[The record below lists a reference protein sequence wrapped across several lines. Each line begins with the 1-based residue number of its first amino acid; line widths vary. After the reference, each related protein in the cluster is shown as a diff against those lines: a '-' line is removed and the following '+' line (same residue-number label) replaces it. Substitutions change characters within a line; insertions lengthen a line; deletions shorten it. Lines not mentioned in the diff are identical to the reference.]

1 MTNIRYVH
9 GRDDGDV
16 DDLPGRQALLL
27 PGGDVAGR
35 SADVTRRGFI
45 LRLESTWHNFVIF
58 FT

>member
-1 MTNIRYVH
+1 MLH

-16 DDLPGRQALLL
+16 DDFPGRQALLL

-35 SADVTRRGFI
+35 SADVARRGLI